1 MVLKSFYDICM
12 GILEVNDQDLVA
24 TLIEYNEYAALSTEE
39 SDMVL
44 ILARTL
50 KPTLFIKKCL
60 FENDKMCDSLSNKFY
75 KIEHVEKSLAVTD
88 NVIVRGE
95 RSSVLKVMYYKSFY
109 MQKHYYGPMRKLEFR
124 FHQIDK
130 GLHV

>member
-24 TLIEYNEYAALSTEE
+24 TLIEYKEYAALSTEE

-109 MQKHYYGPMRKLEFR
+109 TQKHYYGPMRKLEFR